1 MIIFR
6 KPLTALL
13 ASAAMLVIAL
23 MVLPRIMP
31 DDYTRQQVARALERE
46 TGIELDQASGIRV
59 VLFPRLGIVLDQ
71 VALRTTGAAD
81 APAITAERVVAD
93 VDPWSL
99 FDRRLKLQRLLIE
112 KPSVVFQANAT
123 GRRNWDFGAL
133 APRKPARLAS
143 LGDDTPPLLEA
154 SPTQVPTLRSR
165 RPHIP
170 TAAIELRNGT
180 LTYLNEARDRRFEIG
195 DLSAVLTSG
204 ETGNAALDGSFRFA
218 GENFALHANLQD
230 QISLSEPSAPVHTE
244 ISTRA
249 GSAVF
254 DGVASW
260 SEERSLRGQ
269 LRLDLVSG
277 AALQDWLGDSA
288 RALGA
293 LSRASLGGALVIDDQ
308 HAAFNDGH
316 LQAGEA
322 TGDLD
327 LSADFDGRARFNLHS
342 LDLFGGRATGRM
354 TVDARQ
360 PAAVVAGTF
369 EMNDVESLA
378 MFKTL
383 SGFDWLS
390 GRGVATLN
398 IAGGGKS
405 MAEVLSTLTGEGRL
419 SVTDGAIEGLDLPE
433 LIAKARDGEFK
444 TWRRRMGQRT
454 RFDSLNSVFTLD
466 KGIAK
471 SRELAMTGPELV
483 ATGEGETNIP
493 GQSLDYRLKVK
504 VKAATEEELA
514 RAEDGQV
521 EIPLILRG
529 AWDKPDIYPD
539 LDQVLHDPKALGD
552 AARVIGKSVEKLTEG
567 KVKSDDIG
575 RALESLFGGKKK
587 RKTEKDGSA
596 AREPD

>member
-1 MIIFR
+1 MIISR
-6 KPLTALL
+6 KPLTALI
-13 ASAAMLVIAL
+13 ACAAVLVLAL

-46 TGIELDQASGIRV
+46 TGVHLDQASGIRV

-71 VALRTTGAAD
+71 VALRTSGAAE

-99 FDRRLKLQRLLIE
+99 FDRRLKLVRLLIE
-112 KPSVVFQANAT
+112 KPSVMFQANAT

-143 LGDDTPPLLEA
+143 LGNDTPAPLEA
-154 SPTQVPTLRSR
+154 SPTQIPTLRSR
-165 RPHIP
+165 RPHVP
-170 TAAIELRNGT
+170 TATIELKDGT
-180 LTYLNEARDRRFEIG
+180 LTYLNETRGRRFEIG
-195 DLSAVLTSG
+195 GLSAILTSNQ
-204 ETGNAALDGSFRFA
+204 TNGNAALDGSFRFA

-230 QISLSEPSAPVHTE
+230 QISLSEPSAPVRME

-260 SEERSLRGQ
+260 SEERNLRGQ

-277 AALQDWLGDSA
+277 AALQDWLGDGV

-293 LSRASLGGALVIDDQ
+293 LGRASLGGALVIDDQ
-308 HAAFNDGH
+308 HAAFNDGR

-342 LDLFGGRATGRM
+342 LYVFGGRATGRM

-369 EMNDVESLA
+369 EMNDVDSLA
-378 MFKTL
+378 LFKTL

-390 GRGVATLN
+390 GRGAATLN
-398 IAGGGKS
+398 IAGGGKT
-405 MAEVLSTLTGEGRL
+405 MAEVVSTLAGEGWL
-419 SVTDGAIEGLDLPE
+419 SLNDGAIEGLDLPE

-444 TWRRRMGQRT
+444 TWRRRVGQRT
-454 RFDSLNSVFTLD
+454 RFDTLNSAFTLD

-471 SRELAMTGPELV
+471 SHELTMTGPELA
-483 ATGEGETNIP
+483 ATGDGETNVP
-493 GQSLDYRLKVK
+493 GQSIDYRLKVK

-514 RAEDGQV
+514 KAEDGQV

-587 RKTEKDGSA
+587 KKAE
-596 AREPD
+596 

>member
-6 KPLTALL
+6 KPLTALI
-13 ASAAMLVIAL
+13 AFGAVLVIAL
-23 MVLPRIMP
+23 LVLPRIMP

-46 TGIELDQASGIRV
+46 TGVQLDQASGIRV

-71 VALRTTGAAD
+71 VALRTSGAPE

-99 FDRRLKLQRLLIE
+99 FDRRLKLERLLIE
-112 KPSVVFQANAT
+112 KPSVVFQVNAT

-133 APRKPARLAS
+133 TPRKPARLAS
-143 LGDDTPPLLEA
+143 IGDDTPPPLEA
-154 SPTQVPTLRSR
+154 SPTQIPTLRSR
-165 RPHIP
+165 RPHLP
-170 TAAIELRNGT
+170 TATIELNDGT
-180 LTYLNEARDRRFEIG
+180 LTYLNETRGRHFEIG
-195 DLSAVLTSG
+195 DVSAILTST
-204 ETGNAALDGSFRFA
+204 ETGSAALEGSFRFA
-218 GENFALHANLQD
+218 GESFALHANLQD
-230 QISLSEPSAPVHTE
+230 QISLSEPSAPVRME

-260 SEERSLRGQ
+260 SEERNLRGQ

-277 AALQDWLGDSA
+277 VALQDWLGDGA
-288 RALGA
+288 RALGT
-293 LSRASLGGALVIDDQ
+293 LNRASLGGALVIDDQ

-342 LDLFGGRATGRM
+342 LHVFGGRATGRM
-354 TVDARQ
+354 TVDAGQ

-369 EMNDVESLA
+369 EMNDVDSLTL
-378 MFKTL
+378 FKTL

-390 GRGVATLN
+390 GRGTATLN
-398 IAGGGKS
+398 IAGGGKTTT
-405 MAEVLSTLTGEGRL
+405 EVLNTLTGEGWL
-419 SVTDGAIEGLDLPE
+419 SVNDGAIEGLDLPE

-454 RFDSLNSVFTLD
+454 RFDTLNSAFTLD

-471 SRELAMTGPELV
+471 SRELAMNGPEL
-483 ATGEGETNIP
+483 AASGDGETNIP
-493 GQSLDYRLKVK
+493 AQSIDYRLKVK

-514 RAEDGQV
+514 KAEDGQV

-575 RALESLFGGKKK
+575 RALESLFGKKK
-587 RKTEKDGSA
+587 KKAE
-596 AREPD
+596 